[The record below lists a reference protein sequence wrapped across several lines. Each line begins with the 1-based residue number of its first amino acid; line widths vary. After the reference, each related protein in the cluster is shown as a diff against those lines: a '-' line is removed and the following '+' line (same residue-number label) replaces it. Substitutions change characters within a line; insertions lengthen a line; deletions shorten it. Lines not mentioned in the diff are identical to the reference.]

1 MKCNMRFIE
10 TIRITDGVMDNL
22 FYHQERMLCTSTTV
36 FGQPIDFELSKISIS
51 VEYRQGIV
59 KCRVLYDNRI
69 QEISFQHY
77 QFRTINSL
85 RLVDG
90 KDIVYSL
97 KSEDRTGLNQL
108 YSGRGGCDEILI
120 VKDGL
125 LTDTSFSNVVLQDSN
140 GLFYTPDTFLLNGT
154 RRQQLLH
161 DGHIQET
168 PIPIDDLKLYEWIYI
183 INAMIRLEDKIRIPV
198 TQVSY

>member
-1 MKCNMRFIE
+1 MRFIE

-36 FGQPIDFELSKISIS
+36 FGQPIDFELSKISIP

-77 QFRTINSL
+77 QFRTINLL

-168 PIPIDDLKLYEWIYI
+168 PIPVDDLKLYEWIYI

>member
-1 MKCNMRFIE
+1 MKCDMRFIE

-36 FGQPIDFELSKISIS
+36 FGQPIDFELSKISIP

-77 QFRTINSL
+77 QFRTINLL

-168 PIPIDDLKLYEWIYI
+168 PIPVDDLKLYEWIYI